1 MGEQLHIALVEPEIP
16 QNTGNIGRLCLGV
29 GAVLHLVHPLG
40 FSLSEK
46 AVRRAGLDYWKR
58 VSLVE
63 HQSTE
68 AFLKWLAG
76 RPAFA
81 LSTKATQSYRSIRY
95 PKGAVLVFGPETRGL
110 SQEIRSTLTP
120 LRIPMTGEIRS
131 LNLSNAVAI
140 VAYQAMADIQPMVY
154 GGEQ

>member
-1 MGEQLHIALVEPEIP
+1 MSKNLHIVLIEPEIP
-16 QNTGNIGRLCLGV
+16 QNTGNIGRLCLGL

-46 AVRRAGLDYWKR
+46 AVRRAGLDYWKN

-63 HQSTE
+63 HRDIN
-68 AFLKWLAG
+68 AFLEWVEGK
-76 RPAFA
+76 PAFA
-81 LSTKATQSYRSIRY
+81 LSTKANLSHRSVTF
-95 PKGAVLVFGPETRGL
+95 PSGAVLIFGPETRGL
-110 SQEIRSTLTP
+110 SEEMRSRFTA

-140 VAYQAMADIQPMVY
+140 VAYQAMSHIDPETF
-154 GGEQ
+154 GGNG